1 MNRQFIVVGLG
12 RLGISMVGTLDSL
25 GHEVLAIDSR
35 ENVIQSLADELPN
48 VHLVAAD
55 ATDEAAVR
63 GLDVESFD
71 AAAVMI
77 GENHIEAGILA
88 TATLKEVGVPR
99 IVARA
104 TGGIH
109 ARVLEKVGADR
120 VIQPEREIG
129 EQLARTMASPVL
141 LDYVDLGEDEA
152 LIEARVPS
160 AWLDKSL
167 SELDLSQ
174 KMGLTVLALKP
185 QDGPGSLPHG
195 DTVLRDGDVLV
206 VGGSRAALDR
216 SPLVQPDARLE
227 ALCTR

>member
-1 MNRQFIVVGLG
+1 MNRQVAVVGLG
-12 RLGISMVGTLDSL
+12 RLGISMVETLDSL
-25 GHEVLAIDSR
+25 GHEVLAIDKK
-35 ENVIQSLADELPN
+35 EDVIQDLADDLPN

-55 ATDEAAVR
+55 ATDEDAVR
-63 GLDVESFD
+63 GLNVEGFD

-88 TATLKEVGVPR
+88 TATLKEVGVPK

-104 TGGIH
+104 TNGIH
-109 ARVLEKVGADR
+109 ARVLERVGADR

-129 EQLARTMASPVL
+129 EQLARTIASPVL

-152 LIEARVPS
+152 LMEAQVPR

-174 KMGLTVLALKP
+174 KMGLTVMVLKP
-185 QDGPGSLPHG
+185 KGGPGSLPHG
-195 DTVLRDGDVLV
+195 ASVLHEGDVLV
-206 VGGSRAALDR
+206 VGGSKKALDS
-216 SPLVQPDARLE
+216 SPLVQPDGP
-227 ALCTR
+227 

>member
-1 MNRQFIVVGLG
+1 MNRQFVVVGLG
-12 RLGISMVGTLDSL
+12 RLGISMVGTLDAL
-25 GHEVLAIDSR
+25 GHEVLAIDKR
-35 ENVIQSLADELPN
+35 EDVIQTLADDLPN
-48 VHLVAAD
+48 VHFVAAD
-55 ATDEAAVR
+55 ATDEDAVR
-63 GLDVESFD
+63 GLNVEGFD

-77 GENHIEAGILA
+77 GENHVEAGILA
-88 TATLKEVGVPR
+88 TVTLKEVGVPR

-109 ARVLEKVGADR
+109 ARVLERVGADR

-160 AWLDKSL
+160 AWLDKPL

-206 VGGSRAALDR
+206 VGGSRKALDR
-216 SPLVQPDARLE
+216 SPLVQPDGR
-227 ALCTR
+227 

>member
-1 MNRQFIVVGLG
+1 MSRQFVVVGLG

-25 GHEVLAIDSR
+25 GHEVLAIDKS
-35 ENVIQSLADELPN
+35 EDVIQSLADDLPN

-55 ATDEAAVR
+55 ATDEVAVR
-63 GLDVESFD
+63 GLNVEGFD

-77 GENHIEAGILA
+77 GENHVEAGILA

-104 TGGIH
+104 TGAIH
-109 ARVLEKVGADR
+109 ARVLERIGADR

-129 EQLARTMASPVL
+129 EQLARTIASPVL

-152 LIEARVPS
+152 LIEAEVPK

-185 QDGPGSLPHG
+185 KGGPGSLPHG
-195 DTVLRDGDVLV
+195 DTVLHEGDVLV
-206 VGGSRAALDR
+206 VGGSKKAIDR
-216 SPLVQPDARLE
+216 SPLVQPDG
-227 ALCTR
+227 

>member
-1 MNRQFIVVGLG
+1 VNRQFAVVGLG
-12 RLGISMVGTLDSL
+12 RLGISMVETLDSL
-25 GHEVLAIDSR
+25 GHEVLAIDKK
-35 ENVIQSLADELPN
+35 EDVIQDLADDLPN

-55 ATDEAAVR
+55 ATDEDAVR
-63 GLDVESFD
+63 GLNVEGFD

-88 TATLKEVGVPR
+88 TATLKEVGVPK

-104 TGGIH
+104 TNGIH
-109 ARVLEKVGADR
+109 ARVLERVGADR

-129 EQLARTMASPVL
+129 EQLARTIASPVL

-152 LIEARVPS
+152 LMEAQVPR

-174 KMGLTVLALKP
+174 KMGLTVMVLKP
-185 QDGPGSLPHG
+185 KGGPGTLPHG
-195 DTVLRDGDVLV
+195 DSVLHEGDVLV
-206 VGGSRAALDR
+206 VGGSKKALDS
-216 SPLVQPDARLE
+216 SPLVQPDGP
-227 ALCTR
+227 

>member
-1 MNRQFIVVGLG
+1 MNKQFIVVGLG
-12 RLGISMVGTLDSL
+12 RLGISMVATLDSL
-25 GHEVLAIDSR
+25 GHEVLAIDKS
-35 ENVIQSLADELPN
+35 ESVIPSLADDLPN
-48 VHLVAAD
+48 VHLVATD
-55 ATDEAAVR
+55 ATDEDAVR
-63 GLDVESFD
+63 GLNVEGFD

-77 GENHIEAGILA
+77 GENHIEANILA

-109 ARVLEKVGADR
+109 ARVLEKVGADM

-152 LIEARVPS
+152 LIEAQVPR
-160 AWLDKSL
+160 AWLHKSL
-167 SELDLSQ
+167 SELNLSQ

-185 QDGPGSLPHG
+185 KGGPGTLPHR
-195 DTVLRDGDVLV
+195 DSVLHDGDVLV
-206 VGGSRAALDR
+206 VGGTRKDLDS
-216 SPLVQPDARLE
+216 SPLVQPDG
-227 ALCTR
+227 

>member
-1 MNRQFIVVGLG
+1 MSRQFAVVGLG
-12 RLGISMVGTLDSL
+12 RLGISMVDTLESL
-25 GHEVLAIDSR
+25 GHEVLAIDRR
-35 ENVIQSLADELPN
+35 EDVIQELADDLPN
-48 VHLVAAD
+48 VHLVVAD
-55 ATDEAAVR
+55 ATDEDAVR
-63 GLDVESFD
+63 GLNVDGFD

-77 GENHIEAGILA
+77 GENHLEAGILA

-104 TGGIH
+104 TGDIH
-109 ARVLEKVGADR
+109 GRVLEKVGADR

-129 EQLARTMASPVL
+129 VQLARTMASPVL

-152 LIEARVPS
+152 LIEARVPG

-185 QDGPGSLPHG
+185 KGGPGSLPRG
-195 DTVLRDGDVLV
+195 DTVLHNGDVLV
-206 VGGSRAALDR
+206 VGGSKKALDR
-216 SPLVQPDARLE
+216 SPLVQPEGR
-227 ALCTR
+227 

>member
-1 MNRQFIVVGLG
+1 MKKQFVVVGLG
-12 RLGISMVGTLDSL
+12 RLGISMVATLDSL
-25 GHEVLAIDSR
+25 GHEVLAIDNS
-35 ENVIQSLADELPN
+35 ESVIQCLADDLPN
-48 VHLVAAD
+48 VHLVATD
-55 ATDEAAVR
+55 ATDEDAMR
-63 GLDVESFD
+63 GLNVEGFD
-71 AAAVMI
+71 AAALMI
-77 GENHIEAGILA
+77 GENHIEASILA

-109 ARVLEKVGADR
+109 ARVLERVGADR

-152 LIEARVPS
+152 LIEAHVPR

-167 SELDLSQ
+167 SDLDLSQ

-185 QDGPGSLPHG
+185 KGGPGTLPYG
-195 DTVLRDGDVLV
+195 DSVLHDGDVLV
-206 VGGSRAALDR
+206 VGGTRKDLDS
-216 SPLVQPDARLE
+216 SPLVQPDG
-227 ALCTR
+227 

>member
-1 MNRQFIVVGLG
+1 MTRQFIVVGLG
-12 RLGISMVGTLDSL
+12 RLGISMVATLDSL
-25 GHEVLAIDSR
+25 EHDVLAIDKL
-35 ENVIQSLADELPN
+35 EDVVQSLADELPN
-48 VHLVAAD
+48 VHFVATD
-55 ATDEAAVR
+55 ATDEDAMR
-63 GLDVESFD
+63 GLNVGAFD

-88 TATLKEVGVPR
+88 TATLKEAGVSR

-109 ARVLEKVGADR
+109 ARVLERVGADR

-129 EQLARTMASPVL
+129 EQLARTIASPVM

-152 LIEARVPS
+152 LIEARVPR

-185 QDGPGSLPHG
+185 EGGPGSLPHG
-195 DTVLRDGDVLV
+195 DTVLHNGDVLV
-206 VGGSRAALDR
+206 VGGSKKALDR
-216 SPLVQPDARLE
+216 SPLVLPDGP
-227 ALCTR
+227 

>member
-1 MNRQFIVVGLG
+1 MNRQFVVVGLG

-25 GHEVLAIDSR
+25 GHQVLAIDKR
-35 ENVIQSLADELPN
+35 EDVIQSLADELPK
-48 VHLVAAD
+48 VHLIATD
-55 ATDEAAVR
+55 ATDEDAVR
-63 GLDVESFD
+63 GLNVEGFD

-77 GENHIEAGILA
+77 GENYVEAGILA

-152 LIEARVPS
+152 VIEAQVPR

-174 KMGLTVLALKP
+174 KMGLTVLARKP
-185 QDGPGSLPHG
+185 KGGPGSLPRG
-195 DTVLRDGDVLV
+195 DTVLHDGDVLV
-206 VGGSRAALDR
+206 VGGSKKALDR
-216 SPLVQPDARLE
+216 SPLVQPDGP
-227 ALCTR
+227 

>member
-1 MNRQFIVVGLG
+1 MNRQFVVVGLG

-25 GHEVLAIDSR
+25 GHEVLAIDNR
-35 ENVIQSLADELPN
+35 EDVIQSLANELPN
-48 VHLVAAD
+48 VHLVATD

-63 GLDVESFD
+63 GLNVEGFD

-77 GENHIEAGILA
+77 GENHIEASILA
-88 TATLKEVGVPR
+88 TATLKEVEVPR

-104 TGGIH
+104 TGGIQ

-152 LIEARVPS
+152 LIEAQVPS
-160 AWLDKSL
+160 AWLHKSL
-167 SELDLSQ
+167 SELNLSQ

-185 QDGPGSLPHG
+185 KGGPGTLPHR
-195 DTVLRDGDVLV
+195 DSVLHDGDVLV
-206 VGGSRAALDR
+206 VGGTRKDLDS
-216 SPLVQPDARLE
+216 SPLVQPDG
-227 ALCTR
+227 

>member
-1 MNRQFIVVGLG
+1 MNRQFVVVGLG
-12 RLGISMVGTLDSL
+12 RLGISMVETLDSL
-25 GHEVLAIDSR
+25 GHEVLAIDKR
-35 ENVIQSLADELPN
+35 EGVIQSLADELPN
-48 VHLVAAD
+48 VHLVATD
-55 ATDEAAVR
+55 ATDEATVR
-63 GLDVESFD
+63 GLNVEGFD

-77 GENHIEAGILA
+77 GENHLEAGILA

-129 EQLARTMASPVL
+129 EQLARTMASPVV
-141 LDYVDLGEDEA
+141 LDYVDLGDDEA
-152 LIEARVPS
+152 LIESQVPR

-174 KMGLTVLALKP
+174 KFGLTVLALKP
-185 QDGPGSLPHG
+185 KGRPGSLPRG
-195 DTVLRDGDVLV
+195 DTVLHDGDVLV
-206 VGGSRAALDR
+206 VGGSKKALDR
-216 SPLVQPDARLE
+216 SLLVDPD
-227 ALCTR
+227 CP

>member
-1 MNRQFIVVGLG
+1 MNEQFVVVGLG
-12 RLGISMVGTLDSL
+12 RLGISMVATLDSL
-25 GHEVLAIDSR
+25 GHEVLAIDKS
-35 ENVIQSLADELPN
+35 ESMIQSLADDLPN
-48 VHLVAAD
+48 VHLVATD
-55 ATDEAAVR
+55 ATDEDAVR
-63 GLDVESFD
+63 GLNIEGFD

-77 GENHIEAGILA
+77 GENHIEASILA

-152 LIEARVPS
+152 LIEAQVPR
-160 AWLDKSL
+160 AWLHKSL
-167 SELDLSQ
+167 SELNLSQ

-185 QDGPGSLPHG
+185 KGGPGTLPHR
-195 DTVLRDGDVLV
+195 DSVLHDGDVLV
-206 VGGSRAALDR
+206 VGGTRKDLDS
-216 SPLVQPDARLE
+216 SPLVQPDG
-227 ALCTR
+227 

>member
-1 MNRQFIVVGLG
+1 MTRQFVVVGLG

-25 GHEVLAIDSR
+25 GHEVLAIDKR
-35 ENVIQSLADELPN
+35 EDVIQSLADELPN
-48 VHLVAAD
+48 VHLVATD
-55 ATDEAAVR
+55 ATDEATVR
-63 GLDVESFD
+63 GLNVEGFD

-77 GENHIEAGILA
+77 GENHLEAGILA

-129 EQLARTMASPVL
+129 EQLARTMASPVV
-141 LDYVDLGEDEA
+141 LDYVDLGDDEA
-152 LIEARVPS
+152 LIESQVPR

-174 KMGLTVLALKP
+174 KFGLTVLALKP
-185 QDGPGSLPHG
+185 KGRPGSLPRG
-195 DTVLRDGDVLV
+195 DTVLHAGDVLV
-206 VGGSRAALDR
+206 VGGSKKALDR
-216 SPLVQPDARLE
+216 SLLVDPDGQ
-227 ALCTR
+227 

>member
-1 MNRQFIVVGLG
+1 MNKQFVVVGLG
-12 RLGISMVGTLDSL
+12 RLGISMVATLDSL
-25 GHEVLAIDSR
+25 GHEVLAIDKS
-35 ENVIQSLADELPN
+35 ESVIQSLADDLPN
-48 VHLVAAD
+48 VHLVATD
-55 ATDEAAVR
+55 ATDEDAVR
-63 GLDVESFD
+63 GLNAEGFD
-71 AAAVMI
+71 AAGVMI
-77 GENHIEAGILA
+77 GENHIEASILA

-152 LIEARVPS
+152 LIEAQVPR
-160 AWLDKSL
+160 AWLQKSL
-167 SELDLSQ
+167 SELNLSQ

-185 QDGPGSLPHG
+185 KGGPGTLPHR
-195 DTVLRDGDVLV
+195 DSVLHDGDVLV
-206 VGGSRAALDR
+206 VGGTRKDLDS
-216 SPLVQPDARLE
+216 SPLVQPDG
-227 ALCTR
+227 

>member
-1 MNRQFIVVGLG
+1 MNKQFVVVGLG
-12 RLGISMVGTLDSL
+12 RLGISMVATLNSL
-25 GHEVLAIDSR
+25 GHEVLAIDKS
-35 ENVIQSLADELPN
+35 ESVIQSLADDLPN
-48 VHLVAAD
+48 VHLVATD
-55 ATDEAAVR
+55 ATDEDAVR
-63 GLDVESFD
+63 GLNAEGFD
-71 AAAVMI
+71 AAGVMI
-77 GENHIEAGILA
+77 GENHIEASILA

-152 LIEARVPS
+152 LIEAQVPR
-160 AWLDKSL
+160 AWLQKSL
-167 SELDLSQ
+167 SELNLSQ

-185 QDGPGSLPHG
+185 KGGPGTLPHR
-195 DTVLRDGDVLV
+195 DSVLHDGDVLV
-206 VGGSRAALDR
+206 VGGTRKDLDS
-216 SPLVQPDARLE
+216 SPLVQPDG
-227 ALCTR
+227 